1 MSSIQRGWLSSR
13 LAARSDILDLR
24 TKYILSKADKRN
36 PHLNCRF
43 RKKRQV
49 RKDEDMQ
56 VTGTPRRCHPARLT
70 RSGHPASTGQA
81 RSPWSCLPGVGRGYC
96 WEGKGHTGLLW
107 GWGGLCDSSG
117 FYGSAL
123 KAVSLFPLSG
133 HPLTKGRGKKTEL
146 KSRGN
151 IFRKV
156 ESTK

>member
-13 LAARSDILDLR
+13 LTARSDIPDLR
-24 TKYILSKADKRN
+24 TKYIPSKADKRN

-49 RKDEDMQ
+49 RKDEEMQ
-56 VTGTPRRCHPARLT
+56 VMATSQAHQGSVTLPAQVKPAPLGAAFLEPGGGTA
-70 RSGHPASTGQA
+70 
-81 RSPWSCLPGVGRGYC
+81 GRGRGIRGSSGAG
-96 WEGKGHTGLLW
+96 EAFVT
-107 GWGGLCDSSG
+107 SG
-117 FYGSAL
+117 FYCSAL
-123 KAVSLFPLSG
+123 KAVPRFPLSG
-133 HPLTKGRGKKTEL
+133 HPLTKGRGKKWTEL